1 MSGIVLISHLA
12 LWLLVLVN
20 FVLVL
25 LLYRHFGLMSL
36 GTLEGVQRDGLA
48 LGDQTLPIVGVRAD
62 GTDTQWTASARRP
75 SFLLFATPHCEPCR
89 AVFPDV
95 NELADAADIDVAVVT
110 DGPHEQAAALA
121 AHVTSRRITVLADD
135 ASGAFA
141 NYRVRVT
148 PFAFVVGQDS
158 RVQAKGLCND
168 PSRLRELLRVAGLE
182 SIAASIADGN
192 APSHN
197 GRQGWS

>member
-62 GTDTQWTASARRP
+62 GTDTQWTASATRP

-89 AVFPDV
+89 AVQP
-95 NELADAADIDVAVVT
+95 E
-110 DGPHEQAAALA
+110 
-121 AHVTSRRITVLADD
+121 
-135 ASGAFA
+135 FA
-141 NYRVRVT
+141 EV
-148 PFAFVVGQDS
+148 
-158 RVQAKGLCND
+158 
-168 PSRLRELLRVAGLE
+168 
-182 SIAASIADGN
+182 
-192 APSHN
+192 
-197 GRQGWS
+197 